1 MTAPHLSDPAV
12 DRALTGAGK
21 WARNIAIVGFVFFGL
36 ALLIMLTTFGTVA
49 ALLATQPGFEAF
61 AALGTAG
68 VAVVV
73 VLYFGFFFFLNYKLY
88 RFGSTL
94 HAGRGSGVTDSMVE
108 EAFGHLATLMKVSV
122 ITFVVFIAIGLVV
135 SLLIGGALVTA
146 G

>member
-21 WARNIAIVGFVFFGL
+21 WARNIAVVGFVFFGL
-36 ALLIMLTTFGTVA
+36 GLLVALTTFGTMA
-49 ALLATQPGFEAF
+49 ALLSTIPGLEAF

-68 VAVVV
+68 LAA
-73 VLYFGFFFFLNYKLY
+73 LFLFYFGFFFYLNYKLY

-94 HAGRGSGVTDSMVE
+94 HAGRATGVTDSMVE

-122 ITFVVFIAIGLVV
+122 ITFVVFIAIGLLA
-135 SLLIGGALVTA
+135 SLLIGGALATA